1 MTFSE
6 FLKRIRNTAGY
17 TQKNIADLLG
27 VDRSTYSYY
36 ETGKTEPNI
45 RQLKKIAALYN
56 LRLDDLI
63 NCRFAPID
71 NVQMQTNEP
80 QEQALVNANRF
91 RLLSTEE
98 QCVLMM
104 YRAAADKKDF
114 MEYMRAYCPFD
125 MKDDIE

>member
-1 MTFSE
+1 MLFSE

-17 TQKNIADLLG
+17 TQQNLADLLG

-56 LRLDDLI
+56 LRMDDLI

-71 NVQMQTNEP
+71 DAPAFSNEP
-80 QEQALVNANRF
+80 QEQPLVNANRF
-91 RLLSTEE
+91 RMLDREE
-98 QCVLMM
+98 QSLLLL
-104 YRAAADKKDF
+104 YRAASDK
-114 MEYMRAYCPFD
+114 EGLIQQARAFAQPKQD
-125 MKDDIE
+125 

>member
-56 LRLDDLI
+56 LRLDDLV

-71 NVQMQTNEP
+71 DVEMQATDP

-91 RLLSTEE
+91 RLLSAEE
-98 QCVLMM
+98 QCILMM
-104 YRAAADKKDF
+104 YRAAEDKKEF
-114 MEYMRAYCPFD
+114 MEYVRTYCPSEK
-125 MKDDIE
+125 KDDKE